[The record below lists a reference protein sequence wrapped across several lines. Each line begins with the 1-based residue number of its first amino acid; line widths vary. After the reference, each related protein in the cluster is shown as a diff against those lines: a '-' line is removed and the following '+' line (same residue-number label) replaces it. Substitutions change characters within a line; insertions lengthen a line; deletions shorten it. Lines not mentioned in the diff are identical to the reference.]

1 MRGASIFSG
10 LPMTVTVRF
19 APSPTGLLHVGNA
32 RIALINWLFAKAS
45 GGCFILRLDDTDL
58 ERSKPE
64 FVTAIEDDLGWLGL
78 TWDRREFQS
87 RRLERSAAAAEAL
100 KAACRLYPCW
110 ETAEELDYKRKR
122 QLARGKPPVYDRS
135 ALALP
140 PDAIAGL
147 EAEGGRPH
155 WRFKLVHEEVRWD
168 DLVRGPC
175 HYHGANLSDPVLI
188 RGDGSFLYTLPS
200 VVDDMEFGV
209 SHIVRGEDHVTN
221 TAPQIQLFQAL
232 GGTPPAFA
240 HLPLLTGA
248 DGEGL
253 SKRLGSG
260 SLRDLRERG
269 VEAMALNSLLAKL
282 GSSDAIEIRHSLA
295 ELTAEFAWDKFGRG
309 TPKFDMAELERLDA
323 RLLHSAPFDEIR
335 DRLGLPDADEGFW
348 LAVRANLALLSDAA
362 EWWAICRA
370 ELAPVIEDA
379 GFTNAAAALLPPEP
393 WDAAT
398 WGAWTEAVKQA
409 TGRKGKALF
418 HPLRLALTGREN
430 GPELKSLLPLI
441 GRARANSRLSGQSA

>member
-1 MRGASIFSG
+1 MSPV
-10 LPMTVTVRF
+10 LRF

-32 RIALINWLFAKAS
+32 RVALINWLFARVQ
-45 GGCFILRLDDTDL
+45 GGQFILRLDDTDL
-58 ERSKPE
+58 ERSTAE
-64 FVTAIEDDLGWLGL
+64 FADAIQEDLRWLGL
-78 TWDRREFQS
+78 GWD
-87 RRLERSAAAAEAL
+87 RLERQSDRLERYGRAAETL
-100 KAACRLYPCW
+100 KSQGRLYPCW

-135 ALALP
+135 ALALAAE
-140 PDAIAGL
+140 DIARL
-147 EAEGGRPH
+147 EAEGRKPH
-155 WRFKLVHEEVRWD
+155 WRFKLDHDDVRWND
-168 DLVRGPC
+168 CVRGPS

-200 VVDDMEFGV
+200 VVDDMDFGV
-209 SHIVRGEDHVTN
+209 THVVRGEDHVTN

-248 DGEGL
+248 GGEGL

-260 SLRDLRERG
+260 SLRDLRDRG

-295 ELTAEFAWDKFGRG
+295 DLAAEFAWDKFGRG
-309 TPKFDMAELERLDA
+309 TPKFDPAELERLDA
-323 RLLHSAPFDEIR
+323 RLLHTASFDEVA
-335 DRLGLPDADEGFW
+335 DRLDLPGADEGFW
-348 LAVRANLALLSDAA
+348 LAIRANLTQLSDAA
-362 EWWAICRA
+362 QWWAICRA

-379 GFTNAAAALLPPEP
+379 GFTETAAGLLPPEP
-393 WDAAT
+393 WDAGT
-398 WGAWTEAVKQA
+398 WAVFTEAVKQA
-409 TGRKGKALF
+409 TGRKGKTLF

-430 GPELKSLLPLI
+430 GPELKTLLPLI
-441 GRARANSRLSGQSA
+441 GRARAEARLLGRTA

>member
-1 MRGASIFSG
+1 
-10 LPMTVTVRF
+10 MTVTVRF

-32 RIALINWLFAKAS
+32 RVALINWLFAKAN

-64 FVTAIEDDLGWLGL
+64 YVAAIEEDLGWLGL
-78 TWDRREFQS
+78 AWDRREFQS
-87 RRLERSAAAAEAL
+87 LRLDRYAAAAESL
-100 KAACRLYPCW
+100 KAAGRLYPCW
-110 ETAEELDYKRKR
+110 ETAEELEYKRKR
-122 QLARGKPPVYDRS
+122 QLARGRPPVYDRS
-135 ALALP
+135 ALALS
-140 PDAIAGL
+140 PDAIAAL
-147 EAEGGRPH
+147 EAEGRKPH
-155 WRFKLVHEEVRWD
+155 WRFKLNHEDVRWD
-168 DLVRGPC
+168 DLVRGAS

-200 VVDDMEFGV
+200 VVDDMEFAV

-248 DGEGL
+248 GGEGL

-282 GSSDAIEIRHSLA
+282 GSSDAVEIRHALA
-295 ELTAEFAWDKFGRG
+295 DLAAEFAWDKFGRG
-309 TPKFDMAELERLDA
+309 TPKFDVAELERLDA
-323 RLLHSAPFDEIR
+323 RLLHSAPFDEVQ
-335 DRLGLPDADEGFW
+335 DRLGLPEADEAFW
-348 LAVRANLALLSDAA
+348 LAVRANLTQLSDAA
-362 EWWAICRA
+362 QWWAICRA

-379 GFTNAAAALLPPEP
+379 AFTDAAAALLPPEP
-393 WDAAT
+393 WDSTT
-398 WGAWTEAVKQA
+398 WGGWTEAVKQA

-441 GRARANSRLSGQSA
+441 GRARAEARLAGRLA